1 MAYAPEW
8 ELTGREYEFSFHPL
22 IQDLKWTESFPKA
35 AWLKVFTKDLKPID
49 PLLNSLLN
57 RHWFGFI
64 LDNQGFYSRQRF
76 GSTRKK
82 TTGLLPISSLL
93 NMCLCRFAFA
103 IYLVKG
109 YSHLCMHIEW
119 QKRNEN
125 RTFNV
130 KMHQNFANEINK
142 NIKLK
147 ILLFAFLSLHLI
159 YVIQYERIFLMDSVA
174 NDLSN

>member
-1 MAYAPEW
+1 
-8 ELTGREYEFSFHPL
+8 
-22 IQDLKWTESFPKA
+22 
-35 AWLKVFTKDLKPID
+35 
-49 PLLNSLLN
+49 
-57 RHWFGFI
+57 
-64 LDNQGFYSRQRF
+64 
-76 GSTRKK
+76 
-82 TTGLLPISSLL
+82 
-93 NMCLCRFAFA
+93 
-103 IYLVKG
+103 
-109 YSHLCMHIEW
+109 MHTEW